1 MCPIEKYIKTKRKP
15 SDAKSLFLSLGVIS
29 SFNGSFAEAAS
40 FFAPTF
46 DAPYP
51 AATTAETISSSVAVP
66 ETVIEFVSRF
76 TLHLSTSFSA
86 DTAFSTRELHAA
98 QLIPVI
104 LYLSVFL
111 TLSLESALFQVYY
124 LQLRRKYTIKVCFS
138 QYPNEIFSVSAENE
152 PFGEQKKT
160 TPATVTQ
167 AFVMFLI

>member
-1 MCPIEKYIKTKRKP
+1 MMSCGAAEP
-15 SDAKSLFLSLGVIS
+15 ST
-29 SFNGSFAEAAS
+29 
-40 FFAPTF
+40 P
-46 DAPYP
+46 
-51 AATTAETISSSVAVP
+51 
-66 ETVIEFVSRF
+66 IEFVSRLTEQDVTPGTF
-76 TLHLSTSFSA
+76 E
-86 DTAFSTRELHAA
+86 TAFSTRVLHAA

-104 LYLSVFL
+104 LYLSVSL
-111 TLSLESALFQVYY
+111 TLSLESGLFQVYY

>member
-29 SFNGSFAEAAS
+29 SF
-40 FFAPTF
+40 
-46 DAPYP
+46 
-51 AATTAETISSSVAVP
+51 
-66 ETVIEFVSRF
+66 
-76 TLHLSTSFSA
+76 SA
-86 DTAFSTRELHAA
+86 DTAFSTRALHAA

-111 TLSLESALFQVYY
+111 TLSLESGLFQVYY